1 MMATFQDRLKQ
12 LVGPKGYEPVMRRSI
27 QSIVMFEAQ
36 RCIQEKLPSLRPF
49 QRKIAHFNQLLAL
62 LETLDFIPANLRK
75 EVLWR
80 TGTSKEAMNNEIA
93 WKRSRA
99 ITKEL
104 AKIAMNVQPLVNMGM
119 SHTQACDAIV
129 QEQYESTVK
138 ESKGSS
144 TEETASKERPALWE
158 HSHNHLMMAYRL
170 YYKGD
175 KLDPD
180 FPPPCPPVA
189 IVVPA
194 ERPQGGEN
202 GHFVAASGA
211 SGNPVTD
218 SVGGGIQQLNTGPGA
233 ERQRLLSEVREHLD
247 LLKEFEGVIPQED
260 LNERKRELFLALPPA
275 PPPAHGKRMKT
286 E

>member
-1 MMATFQDRLKQ
+1 MATFQDRLKQ

-27 QSIVMFEAQ
+27 QTVVMFEAQ

-93 WKRSRA
+93 WKRSRT
-99 ITKEL
+99 IEKEL
-104 AKIAMNVQPLVNMGM
+104 SKLASSKIRPLVDEGM
-119 SHTQACDAIV
+119 SHAQACDAIV
-129 QEQYESTVK
+129 QEQYENTVK
-138 ESKGSS
+138 ESKSS
-144 TEETASKERPALWE
+144 GADEMVSNERPALWE
-158 HSHNHLMMAYRL
+158 HSHNHLIMAYRL

-180 FPPPCPPVA
+180 FPPPRPPVA

-202 GHFVAASGA
+202 GHFVLASG
-211 SGNPVTD
+211 GNPST
-218 SVGGGIQQLNTGPGA
+218 GEPGAGTQQPNNGPGA
-233 ERQRLLSEVREHLD
+233 ERQRILSEVREHLD

-260 LNERKRELFLALPPA
+260 LNERKRELFLALPSA
-275 PPPAHGKRMKT
+275 PPPANGKRMRA